1 MGRPTLALLVLL
13 SLLGALGCRPKA
25 TTTPH
30 STLTAYTRAIE
41 EDRLGDAYALLSAES
56 RAALSLRAFEDLVKN
71 NPREVKA
78 LLDAAKGEDHP
89 PYIRAE
95 FKTVDD
101 QVLTLIY
108 EDGAWRIDQSAV
120 NLYDQSEPRVALRS
134 FVRAYDRKRYD
145 ILVLFVP
152 ENQKEELT
160 PEALKKSW
168 EGEQKVE
175 MEQLME
181 GLRTHLES
189 AQIEVLGE
197 RATMSYGAGGLVEFV
212 REQGVWK
219 IEDLK

>member
-1 MGRPTLALLVLL
+1 MGQPTLVLIVLL
-13 SLLGALGCRPKA
+13 TLLGAAGCRPKA
-25 TTTPH
+25 ATTPH

-41 EDRLGDAYALLSAES
+41 EDRLDDAYALLSEES
-56 RAALSLRAFEDLVKN
+56 RGALSLDAFKDLVRKN
-71 NPREVKA
+71 PNEVKA
-78 LLDAAKGEDHP
+78 LLEAAKGEERP

-95 FKTVDD
+95 FKTDDD

-108 EDGAWRIDQSAV
+108 EDGAWRIDQAAV

-134 FVRAYDRKRYD
+134 FVRAYERKRYD

-152 ENQKEELT
+152 ESQKEELT
-160 PEALKKSW
+160 PEVLKNSW

-175 MEQLME
+175 MEQLIE

-189 AQIEVLGE
+189 AQIELLGE
-197 RATMSYGAGGLVEFV
+197 RATMSYGPGGLVEFV